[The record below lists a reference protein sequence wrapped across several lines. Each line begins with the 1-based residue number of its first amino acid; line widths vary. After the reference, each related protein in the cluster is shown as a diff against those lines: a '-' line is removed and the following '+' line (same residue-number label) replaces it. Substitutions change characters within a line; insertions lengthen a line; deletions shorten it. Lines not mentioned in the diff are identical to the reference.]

1 MRFPLV
7 EFVDLA
13 IVRLTGF
20 LRPSW
25 KIKVKPQSKSVHF
38 PENLAWVMTRLNLSR
53 VELAHRV
60 GVDKSVVRRWVLGQ
74 TQPSDLNL
82 SMLTSMVAERIDGFS
97 RDCWFEA
104 PGALSAR
111 LDMPAANGQAHSPI
125 EAVFPHFGAKAHGGL
140 QSGLD
145 RYSGLWAMLCVVAAP
160 DGGHALFASGGMITA
175 KGDQLW
181 LRSSDGSAGMRTGDG
196 PIFVSEDK
204 LWMLLDE
211 WSGRNDLC
219 AILLNGSAAQQ
230 AVIMDGLYMVR
241 SFMSGSPVAGR
252 VRFFRLADVPADP
265 DAAEALYRR
274 VCDRSGELSR
284 NNLAA
289 RLPDNVSE
297 LLLGTCC
304 GQRQDRPFVMP
315 VGPME
320 SLTTLALT
328 LDVLADGRVRRRDTL
343 DAVRALY
350 GDVLGVS

>member
-1 MRFPLV
+1 MKL
-7 EFVDLA
+7 
-13 IVRLTGF
+13 
-20 LRPSW
+20 
-25 KIKVKPQSKSVHF
+25 QSKSVHF

-82 SMLTSMVAERIDGFS
+82 SMLTSMAAERIAGFT
-97 RDCWFEA
+97 RDCWHEA
-104 PGALSAR
+104 PATLPSR
-111 LDMPAANGQAHSPI
+111 LEAPPANGHAIDPL
-125 EAVFPHFGAKAHGGL
+125 EAVFPHFGVKAHGGL

-145 RYSGLWAMLCVVAAP
+145 RYGGIWAMLCVVAAP
-160 DGGHALFASGGMITA
+160 DGGQALFASGGMIAA

-196 PIFVSEDK
+196 PIFISEDK
-204 LWMLLDE
+204 VWMLLDE

-252 VRFFRLADVPADP
+252 IRFFRLADAPDDP
-265 DAAEALYRR
+265 DAADGLYRR

-289 RLPDNVSE
+289 HLPEAVST
-297 LLLGTCC
+297 LLLGTSANPKHN
-304 GQRQDRPFVMP
+304 QSFVMP
-315 VGPME
+315 VGQSE

-328 LDVLADGRVRRRDTL
+328 VDVLTDGPVRRRDTL
-343 DAVRALY
+343 DAVRKLY
-350 GDVLGVS
+350 GDIL

>member
-1 MRFPLV
+1 M
-7 EFVDLA
+7 
-13 IVRLTGF
+13 
-20 LRPSW
+20 
-25 KIKVKPQSKSVHF
+25 KPQSKSAHF

-53 VELAHRV
+53 VELAHRI

-82 SMLTSMVAERIDGFS
+82 SMLTSMAAERIEGFT
-97 RDCWFEA
+97 RDCWHEV
-104 PGALSAR
+104 PGSLPSR
-111 LDMPAANGQAHSPI
+111 LEIPAANGNVPDPLGTI
-125 EAVFPHFGAKAHGGL
+125 FPHFGAKAHTSL

-145 RYSGLWAMLCVVAAP
+145 RYSGVWAMLCVVAAP

-175 KGDQLW
+175 KASQLW
-181 LRSSDGSAGMRTGDG
+181 LRSSDGGAGMRTGDG

-204 LWMLLDE
+204 VWMLLDE

-252 VRFFRLADVPADP
+252 IRFFRLADIPDDPAEAD
-265 DAAEALYRR
+265 ALYRR

-289 RLPDNVSE
+289 RLPGKVSE

-304 GQRQDRPFVMP
+304 GQKQDQPFVMP

-328 LDVLADGRVRRRDTL
+328 IDVLADGALRRRNTL
-343 DAVRALY
+343 DAVRDLY
-350 GDVLGVS
+350 SDVIEAQ

>member
-1 MRFPLV
+1 MV
-7 EFVDLA
+7 EAFDLA
-13 IVRLTGF
+13 ILSLTGF
-20 LRPSW
+20 SARPW
-25 KIKVKPQSKSVHF
+25 KIKVKPQSKSVYF

-82 SMLTSMVAERIDGFS
+82 SMLTSMAAERIEGFT
-97 RDCWFEA
+97 RDCWHEA
-104 PGALSAR
+104 PGTLPSRLNPPAVNGHAPDPLST
-111 LDMPAANGQAHSPI
+111 
-125 EAVFPHFGAKAHGGL
+125 VFPHFGTKAHGGL
-140 QSGLD
+140 QSGLE
-145 RYSGLWAMLCVVAAP
+145 RYSGVWAMLCVVAAP
-160 DGGHALFASGGMITA
+160 DGGHALFASGAMITDRD
-175 KGDQLW
+175 GQLW
-181 LRSSDGSAGMRTGDG
+181 LHSSDGSAGMRTGDG

-219 AILLNGSAAQQ
+219 AILLNGSASQQ

-252 VRFFRLADVPADP
+252 IRMFRLADVPADP
-265 DAAEALYRR
+265 DAAGALYRR
-274 VCDRSGELSR
+274 ICDRSGELSR

-289 RLPDNVSE
+289 RLPDKVAE

-304 GQRQDRPFVMP
+304 GQRQDRPFVLP

-320 SLTTLALT
+320 SMTTLALT
-328 LDVLADGRVRRRDTL
+328 LDVLADGSVRRRDTL
-343 DAVRALY
+343 EAVRGLYADALKAR
-350 GDVLGVS
+350 